1 MLKAAV
7 GAVALAL
14 RFPSIS
20 ALVVATGGTALDV
33 SVMPPIVL
41 VMLPVRVGL
50 VSLAATLR
58 CYRRP
63 DLRLSTLN
71 CPARE

>member
-1 MLKAAV
+1 MTLKAVV

-41 VMLPVRVGL
+41 VMLPF
-50 VSLAATLR
+50 VSAW
-58 CYRRP
+58 
-63 DLRLSTLN
+63 
-71 CPARE
+71 